1 MGVKKLQN
9 HDVITLGLKIDED
22 SILRCHGKFDNADIP
37 EETKAPIYLPRK
49 NYWTKLLV
57 KEFHQKLFH
66 AESSHTLS
74 QIRNRYWIPQGRAIV
89 RNVIYHCGICRKY
102 HGGPFKMPKMSPW
115 PTKKLSESAP
125 FTYTGL
131 DYLGPFYV
139 KENLS
144 KRVWICFFTC
154 VAVKAVH
161 LEVADD
167 MTAKQFLM
175 ALRRFISRRGTPKEI
190 TLDNAPQF
198 KLMKTTIDKA

>member
-89 RNVIYHCGICRKY
+89 RNVIYHCGICRKN
-102 HGGPFKMPKMSPW
+102 HGGPFKMPKMSPY
-115 PTKKLSESAP
+115 A
-125 FTYTGL
+125 GL
-131 DYLGPFYV
+131 GYLGPFYV
-139 KENLS
+139 KGNPS
-144 KRVWICFFTC
+144 KKIWICLFTC
-154 VAVKAVH
+154 VAVRAVH
-161 LEVADD
+161 L
-167 MTAKQFLM
+167 
-175 ALRRFISRRGTPKEI
+175 
-190 TLDNAPQF
+190 
-198 KLMKTTIDKA
+198 

>member
-9 HDVITLGLKIDED
+9 HDVITLGLKIDEG
-22 SILRCHGKFDNADIP
+22 SILRCHGRFDNADIP

-49 NYWTKLLV
+49 NYWAKLLV

-89 RNVIYHCGICRKY
+89 RNVIYHCGICRKN
-102 HGGPFKMPKMSPW
+102 HGDPFKMPKMSPW

-125 FTYTGL
+125 FTYKGL